1 MTQQPGRRETAVSK
15 GNEKAVHSGQQDL
28 TFNKQFIVFKQVSL
42 IGMDHAVMKAQK
54 RQENRRPER
63 WQTTA

>member
-15 GNEKAVHSGQQDL
+15 GNEKAVHSGRQDL
-28 TFNKQFIVFKQVSL
+28 VFDKQFIVFKQVSL